1 MIAPT
6 NIHYITDAKR
16 YIVADI
22 KGYARN
28 EAGDPIETTFS
39 PGDQSGIVEHFET
52 HPVTSVI
59 LDDFIDDN
67 SFEVDLYEQVTRAD
81 GTKKELG
88 YTYEINGLRYHIS
101 LVIHLKGEDSE
112 RLEELLECDILK
124 LPAEFNPSK
133 KPSILF

>member
-6 NIHYITDAKR
+6 NIHYITDTKR

-28 EAGDPIETTFS
+28 EAGTPIETAFS

-67 SFEVDLYEQVTRAD
+67 SFEVDLYEQVTLAD

-101 LVIHLKGEDSE
+101 LVIHLEGEDSE

>member
-6 NIHYITDAKR
+6 NIHYITDTKR
-16 YIVADI
+16 YIVAGI

-28 EAGDPIETTFS
+28 EVGAPIETTFS
-39 PGDQSGIVEHFET
+39 PDDQSDIMEHFKT

-67 SFEVDLYEQVTRAD
+67 SFEVDLYEQVTLAD

-101 LVIHLKGEDSE
+101 LVIHLEGEDSE